1 MSLQPTTVFIADD
14 HVLIRQA
21 LEMGIAAAPD
31 LQLVGSASEGLGA
44 ISGIKQTL
52 PQVAILDIAMPNAN
66 GIEVFVEARRWSP
79 QTAIIMLTGMLTRG
93 ILAEVKH
100 RKVDGIFLKSDDP
113 SGLIAAIPRVARG
126 EHILSEAVQ
135 AIVGADDSPLQALT
149 DRETQVLQAIANGMR
164 SGQIA
169 EHLGVSRNTVE
180 NHRANI
186 MRKLD
191 VSTAAEL
198 LSVALKEGFLDYG
211 KHI

>member
-1 MSLQPTTVFIADD
+1 MSLQPITVFIADD

-21 LEMGIAAAPD
+21 LERGITDAPD
-31 LQLVGSASEGLGA
+31 LQLVGSAGDGLSA

-66 GIEVFVEARRWSP
+66 GIEVFVESRRWSP
-79 QTAIIMLTGMLTRG
+79 KTAIIMLTGMLTRG
-93 ILAEVKH
+93 ILADVKH

-113 SGLIAAIPRVARG
+113 SALIAAIPRVARG

-135 AIVGADDSPLQALT
+135 AIVGADDSPLKALT

-164 SGQIA
+164 NGQIA

-186 MRKLD
+186 LRKLD

-211 KHI
+211 